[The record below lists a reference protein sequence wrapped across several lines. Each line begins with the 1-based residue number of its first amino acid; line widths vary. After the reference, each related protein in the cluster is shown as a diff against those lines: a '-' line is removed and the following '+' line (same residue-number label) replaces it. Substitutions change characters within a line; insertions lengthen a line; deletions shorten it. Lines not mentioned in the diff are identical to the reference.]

1 MTLPAAH
8 LQRLRLLRPFA
19 GRLLAGLF
27 CMLLTVLAQ
36 LAYPQALSFFIDHL
50 RSQEV
55 AAEWHGPLAL
65 AALLLL
71 TVQAGAATL
80 RYYLFDSAGHLIV
93 ARIREQLH
101 AVLIKQEIGF
111 FDRHH
116 AGELSS
122 RLSADVEMLH
132 ETLTMGLALS
142 LRSLC
147 VLLGASVLLLTIS
160 PLLSVVLLLCMP
172 VSLWLGKRAGR
183 DYRTRAAQKQ
193 DSMAEC
199 AKVAHEHFSHVRIV
213 HAFSQQ
219 RGVQHRYANAVQRA
233 LDIAL
238 GSSRLLAL
246 YRGAGSVVLYLALL
260 GTLWLGAHLI
270 GQGQLSVGELAA
282 FVLYGSMVTDSA
294 GAISDFWAAWMR
306 ALGATDRIFAL
317 IGDAD
322 GASEEPA
329 AAPWPLKGAIELRG
343 VSFRYPERP
352 QVHALQDINLKIAA
366 GEKVALVGAS
376 GAGKSTIASLILGF
390 YAPER
395 GALLFDGVTAEPEQ
409 RTALRANMA
418 IVEQEPSL
426 LSGSIADN
434 IAFAVPGREVS
445 RDEIVASARLA
456 YAHEFIEAFPH
467 GYDTLVGERGV
478 QLSGGQKQRIA
489 IARALLRDPRIL
501 LLDEATSALDA
512 ASERQ
517 VQQALERLMAG
528 RTTLIIAHRFST
540 IVHADRILVLDGGK
554 LVQQGSHQELMRQ
567 HDGLYCR
574 LMRSQLHGAGENAL
588 APV

>member
-1 MTLPAAH
+1 MTIAPAH

-19 GRLLAGLF
+19 WRLSAGLL
-27 CMLLTVLAQ
+27 CMMLTVLAQ
-36 LAYPQALSFFIDHL
+36 LAYPQALSYFIDHL
-50 RSQEV
+50 RSQS
-55 AAEWHGPLAL
+55 ATADWQLPLAL

-71 TVQAGAATL
+71 TVQAAAATL

-93 ARIREQLH
+93 ARIRQQLH
-101 AVLIKQEIGF
+101 AVLIGQEIAF

-122 RLSADVEMLH
+122 RLSADVETLH
-132 ETLTMGLALS
+132 ETLTMGVALS
-142 LRSLC
+142 LRSVC
-147 VLLGASVLLLTIS
+147 VLVGAIVLLLTIS
-160 PLLSVVLLLCMP
+160 HLLSAVLLLCLP
-172 VSLWLGKRAGR
+172 ASLWLGKRAGR
-183 DYRTRAAQKQ
+183 DYRIRAAEKQ
-193 DSMAEC
+193 DSLAEC
-199 AKVAHEHFSHVRIV
+199 AKVAHEHFSHVRVV
-213 HAFSQQ
+213 HAFGQQ
-219 RGVQHRYANAVQRA
+219 HTVQRRYGAAIGRA
-233 LDIAL
+233 LSISLDT
-238 GSSRLLAL
+238 SRLIAL

-260 GTLWLGAHLI
+260 VTLWLGAHLI
-270 GQGQLSVGELAA
+270 GQGKLSVGDLAA

-306 ALGATDRIFAL
+306 ALGATDRIFKL
-317 IGDAD
+317 IG
-322 GASEEPA
+322 GVES
-329 AAPWPLKGAIELRG
+329 AAPPPATPMPLAGKIELRG

-352 QVHALQDINLKIAA
+352 QVLALNDINLTIAA
-366 GEKVALVGAS
+366 GEKVAMVGAS

-395 GALLFDGVTAEPEQ
+395 GALLFDGRPVTLDQ
-409 RTALRANMA
+409 RAALRANMA

-434 IAFAVPGREVS
+434 IAFAVPERTVTRE
-445 RDEIVASARLA
+445 EIVASAKLA
-456 YAHEFIEAFPH
+456 YADDFISAFPQ

-540 IVHADRILVLDGGK
+540 IVHADRVLVLEGGR
-554 LVQQGSHQELMRQ
+554 LVQQGRHQELL
-567 HDGLYCR
+567 DEAEGLYSR
-574 LMRSQLHGAGENAL
+574 LIRDQLHTP
-588 APV
+588 APA